1 MSSTGK
7 LGPSA
12 TPWRAI
18 GWAGAALL
26 LLAPLLAKQVGDE
39 VQWDAADFAM
49 FGAMLVAPGGAFE
62 LALLMTRKRS
72 YRVGIGIALAA
83 AVLLIWADAAVG
95 VFPR

>member
-7 LGPSA
+7 HGLSA

-26 LLAPLLAKQVGDE
+26 LLAPLLAMQITDE
-39 VQWDAADFAM
+39 MQWDVADFAM
-49 FGAMLVAPGGAFE
+49 FGAMLVAAWGAFE
-62 LALLMTRKRS
+62 LALLITRKRS
-72 YRVGIGIALAA
+72 YRAGVGIALAA
-83 AVLLIWADAAVG
+83 AFLLIWADAAVG